1 MPPVLA
7 LYEDVFSNA
16 ATLALPPMP
25 RLIFLVH
32 GGVTVADRTLS
43 DGEAWQGEG
52 AATLAAGTAGATCWR
67 FELTAAAAADGMTAG
82 VASRAKLS
90 ARLDTLPAGDL
101 LLRADSVGF
110 PPGGCAYLHRHQG
123 PGIRC
128 LIEGGIR
135 IDTHGRSTSYGPGG
149 AWYETGPD
157 AGVRAGRRRSSEPLH
172 PRDDPAARAARA
184 KARSSTST
192 RPTRTSRACSNT
204 RSSPTRRS
212 HDRRSS
218 FPCTARRSDRAA
230 TPSPISRRCWPR
242 PRRCAAATCSPAS
255 PPASGEERVAAQYA
269 LADLPLATLPRRA
282 RRSLRKRRGDAA
294 DRRHATIARRLPR
307 SPISPSADCAT
318 GSCRMRRPRTPSPRS
333 PPASRPRW
341 RRR

>member
-16 ATLALPPMP
+16 ATLALPPVP

-32 GGVTVADRTLS
+32 GGVTVADRALS
-43 DGEAWQGEG
+43 DGEAWHGEG

-67 FELTAAAAADGMTAG
+67 FELSTAAAADSMTAG

-135 IDTHGRSTSYGPGG
+135 IDTHGRSTSYGPGC

-157 AGVRAGRRRSSEPLH
+157 AV
-172 PRDDPAARAARA
+172 
-184 KARSSTST
+184 
-192 RPTRTSRACSNT
+192 
-204 RSSPTRRS
+204 
-212 HDRRSS
+212 
-218 FPCTARRSDRAA
+218 F
-230 TPSPISRRCWPR
+230 
-242 PRRCAAATCSPAS
+242 
-255 PPASGEERVAAQYA
+255 AQA
-269 LADLPLATLPRRA
+269 
-282 RRSLRKRRGDAA
+282 AA
-294 DRRHATIARRLPR
+294 DRPSRFIRVMILPRTLAGKSSIQYVNEADNAKPRVQQYKIFADAPIARPKE
-307 SPISPSADCAT
+307 
-318 GSCRMRRPRTPSPRS
+318 
-333 PPASRPRW
+333 
-341 RRR
+341 